1 MKLTQVKPTYSAE
14 TATMAKMARAM
25 RMAAF
30 IVLVVVVVVEP
41 RLLVQWFVAG
51 VYILVE

>member
-1 MKLTQVKPTYSAE
+1 MKVIQVKPTYSAE

-30 IVLVVVVVVEP
+30 IVLVVVVVEP
-41 RLLVQWFVAG
+41 RLLALWSVAG

>member
-1 MKLTQVKPTYSAE
+1 MKLTQVNATYSAE

-30 IVLVVVVVVEP
+30 IVLVVVVVEP
-41 RLLVQWFVAG
+41 RLLVLWSVAG
-51 VYILVE
+51 VYIPLK